1 MIRKLLG
8 EPSRVNKG
16 ILLDA
21 MNSMSAMLNLLERQI
36 QAGGDPTHDFRKAD
50 ILTRGLMSS
59 LDELEQSHHASAF
72 FRMKVKAGY
81 AEDMSEDEKSDYALY
96 VFFYKDGFVRV
107 FSILDKLGNWLN
119 DLYDLKTGQYKAHY
133 SYFTVL
139 RQLKYLKMHPVL
151 TDNLN
156 DIKDTYN
163 DAINRLRKR
172 RNTEI
177 HYMNTEMQD
186 DLWQRHRALY
196 GKIQLEDLDH
206 HLEDLQQGLEM
217 VCRSLS
223 NAFTYTAKQWEN
235 RAVRPKI

>member
-8 EPSRVNKG
+8 EPPRVNKG

-21 MNSMSAMLNLLERQI
+21 MNSMSDMLKLLKRQI
-36 QAGGDPTHDFRKAD
+36 QASGDPTHDFRKAD

-59 LDELEQSHHASAF
+59 LDELEQSHHAAAF

-81 AEDMSEDEKSDYALY
+81 AEDMSVGEKSDYALY
-96 VFFYKDGFVRV
+96 VYFYKDGFVRV

-139 RQLKYLKMHPVL
+139 RQFRYLKLHPDM
-151 TDNLN
+151 TDSLN
-156 DIKDTYN
+156 DIKDSYT

-206 HLEDLQQGLEM
+206 HLEDLKQGLEM
-217 VCRSLS
+217 VNRSLAT
-223 NAFTYTAKQWEN
+223 AFRYTVKQWEN
-235 RAVRPKI
+235 RESRP

>member
-8 EPSRVNKG
+8 EPPRVNKG

-21 MNSMSAMLNLLERQI
+21 MNSMSDMLKVLKRQI
-36 QAGGDPTHDFRKAD
+36 QASGDPTHDFRKAD

-59 LDELEQSHHASAF
+59 LDELEQSHHAAVF
-72 FRMKVKAGY
+72 FRTKVKAGY
-81 AEDMSEDEKSDYALY
+81 AEDMSVDEKSDYALY

-139 RQLKYLKMHPVL
+139 RQFRYLKMHPEM
-151 TDNLN
+151 TDSLN
-156 DIKDTYN
+156 AIKDSYT
-163 DAINRLRKR
+163 DPINRLRKR

-206 HLEDLQQGLEM
+206 HLEDLKQGLEM
-217 VCRSLS
+217 VNRSLAT
-223 NAFTYTAKQWEN
+223 AFCYTAKQWEN
-235 RAVRPKI
+235 REAHP

>member
-8 EPSRVNKG
+8 EPPRVDKG

-21 MNSMSAMLNLLERQI
+21 MNSMSDMLKVLERHI
-36 QAGGDPTHDFRKAD
+36 QASGDPTHDFRKAD

-59 LDELEQSHHASAF
+59 LDELEQSHHAAAF
-72 FRMKVKAGY
+72 FRTKVKAGY
-81 AEDMSEDEKSDYALY
+81 AEDMSVDEKSDYALY

-119 DLYDLKTGQYKAHY
+119 DLYDLKTGEYKPHY

-139 RQLKYLKMHPVL
+139 RQFRYLKMHPIM

-156 DIKDTYN
+156 DIKDSYTS
-163 DAINRLRKR
+163 AINRLRKR

-206 HLEDLQQGLEM
+206 HLEDLKQGLEM
-217 VCRSLS
+217 VIRSLAT
-223 NAFTYTAKQWEN
+223 AFRYTVKQWEN
-235 RAVRPKI
+235 REARP